1 MEPNKKETIHR
12 VGTITCGTVLI
23 VTGILFLLHIIFPV
37 ISYLFIFRLWPCI
50 LILLGAEILIG
61 NCKKDVSFVY
71 DTGSVVLLILL
82 LYSLWRWQSWITGYI
97 IHMQPVFIFINIS
110 LQRSCSIL

>member
-71 DTGSVVLLILL
+71 DPGSVVLLILL
-82 LYSLWRWQSWITGYI
+82 LLFAMAMAVVDYWIHNPYAASLY
-97 IHMQPVFIFINIS
+97 
-110 LQRSCSIL
+110 LY

>member
-61 NCKKDVSFVY
+61 NCKKDISFVY

-82 LYSLWRWQSWITGYI
+82 LLFAMAMAVVDYWIHNPYAASLY
-97 IHMQPVFIFINIS
+97 
-110 LQRSCSIL
+110 LY

>member
-23 VTGILFLLHIIFPV
+23 VTGILFLLHLIFPV

-82 LYSLWRWQSWITGYI
+82 LLFAMAMAVVDYWIHSPYAASLY
-97 IHMQPVFIFINIS
+97 
-110 LQRSCSIL
+110 LY

>member
-1 MEPNKKETIHR
+1 MEPNKKETIHS

-82 LYSLWRWQSWITGYI
+82 LLFAMAMAVVDYWIHNPYAASLY
-97 IHMQPVFIFINIS
+97 
-110 LQRSCSIL
+110 LY

>member
-61 NCKKDVSFVY
+61 NCKKGSQPYNILFVVY
-71 DTGSVVLLILL
+71 RASRWTNCRRPGHNPDPLLPPAIAQ
-82 LYSLWRWQSWITGYI
+82 RA
-97 IHMQPVFIFINIS
+97 HM
-110 LQRSCSIL
+110 

>member
-82 LYSLWRWQSWITGYI
+82 LLFAMAMAVVDYWIHNPYAASLY
-97 IHMQPVFIFINIS
+97 
-110 LQRSCSIL
+110 LY